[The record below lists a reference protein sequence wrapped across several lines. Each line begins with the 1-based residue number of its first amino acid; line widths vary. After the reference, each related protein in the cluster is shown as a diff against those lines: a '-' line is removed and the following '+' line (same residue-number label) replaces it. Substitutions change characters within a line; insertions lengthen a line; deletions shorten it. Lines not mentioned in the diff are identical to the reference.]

1 MARPAAHLQLGAEV
15 HSMVHTLEFDAAAV
29 RAMCEEDRCVVTVV
43 GNRLQSTRTRLLDL
57 YGPAAAG
64 PGPDRQRYSM
74 CCRRRVVSSRSA
86 RARIGR

>member
-1 MARPAAHLQLGAEV
+1 
-15 HSMVHTLEFDAAAV
+15 
-29 RAMCEEDRCVVTVV
+29 MCEEDPVLGQAAARSVVTVV
-43 GNRLQSTRTRLLDL
+43 GNQLQFTRTRLLDL

-74 CCRRRVVSSRSA
+74 CCRGRVVSSRSA